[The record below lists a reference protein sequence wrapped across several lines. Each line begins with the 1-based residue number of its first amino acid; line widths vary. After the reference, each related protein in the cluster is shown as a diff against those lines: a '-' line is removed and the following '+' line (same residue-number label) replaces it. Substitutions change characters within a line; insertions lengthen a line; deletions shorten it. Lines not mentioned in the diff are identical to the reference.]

1 MGSNWSDSRTSRHA
15 ARPEGAP
22 CFASRA
28 PLKEPTS
35 AGSGGERGPGL
46 RRAGQLRG
54 PVRAAVGLAH
64 EIQQPEA
71 DRVIITHYNITPDG
85 QEAKAVETVYQRKR

>member
-1 MGSNWSDSRTSRHA
+1 
-15 ARPEGAP
+15 
-22 CFASRA
+22 
-28 PLKEPTS
+28 
-35 AGSGGERGPGL
+35 
-46 RRAGQLRG
+46 
-54 PVRAAVGLAH
+54 VGLAH